1 MAKNAYPYPTFMID
15 AETLSAV
22 QRRHVDT
29 LTVASKI
36 FTDGLKA
43 AARQQSDRMRTSVQR
58 VVETAKQVSTDP
70 VAFKPDE
77 QLAEMKTAYLT
88 ALDDANTVTGLLLEA
103 QAEAAKV
110 MTQGILANVD
120 DLMGAAKAA

>member
-1 MAKNAYPYPTFMID
+1 MATKAYAYPMFMVD
-15 AETLSAV
+15 ADTLSTV

-36 FTDGLKA
+36 VTDGLKA
-43 AARQQSDRMRTSVQR
+43 AARQQSERARASVQR
-58 VVETAKQVSTDP
+58 LVESAKQMSSNPTTY
-70 VAFKPDE
+70 KPDE
-77 QLAEMKTAYLT
+77 QLAEMKAAYLT

-103 QAEAAKV
+103 QAEATKV

-120 DLMGAAKAA
+120 DLMGAAKTA

>member
-1 MAKNAYPYPTFMID
+1 MAKNAHTYPTFMID
-15 AETLSAV
+15 TETLSAV

-36 FTDGLKA
+36 VTDGLKA
-43 AARQQSDRMRTSVQR
+43 AARQQNDRMRASAQR
-58 VVETAKQVSTDP
+58 IVETAKQVSADP
-70 VAFKPDE
+70 VAYKPDE
-77 QLAEMKTAYLT
+77 QLAEMKAAYLT
-88 ALDDANTVTGLLLEA
+88 TLDDANTVTGLLLEA

-120 DLMGAAKAA
+120 DLMGATKAA